1 MANKI
6 KQEEKNKKRIR
17 NGKTGKNIDIY
28 KILKYIRRM
37 KIYGKQERKCKDEA
51 KREKVDSVT
60 CSSTGNS
67 CGSNNVCK
75 HEQK

>member
-28 KILKYIRRM
+28 KIYKYDS
-37 KIYGKQERKCKDEA
+37 KC
-51 KREKVDSVT
+51 S
-60 CSSTGNS
+60 
-67 CGSNNVCK
+67 
-75 HEQK
+75 